1 MALVTRVG
9 IGKKALAVYNLHLE
23 SRSQE
28 LRRAQLAELLAET
41 RRHAGGIPVVVAGDF
56 NFDVTEGSIAS
67 AIRDGQFENPFED
80 RAGRT
85 TRSRRGRRGSAID
98 WILIRG
104 PLRSVA
110 AQVHDSV
117 SASDHYPLCV
127 TLELCNGNVC

>member
-1 MALVTRVG
+1 
-9 IGKKALAVYNLHLE
+9 
-23 SRSQE
+23 
-28 LRRAQLAELLAET
+28 
-41 RRHAGGIPVVVAGDF
+41 VAGDF
-56 NFDVTEGSIAS
+56 NFDVTEGSTAS

-80 RAGRT
+80 RTGRT

-110 AQVHDSV
+110 AQVHHSV

-127 TLELCNGNVC
+127 TLEPCNGNVC